1 MNASLWFWI
10 VLAVLVAIAAVR
22 RAAATRELRRR
33 EGAGLDDAA
42 VQRIVDEGRV
52 HLAGDDEPL
61 DQDEI
66 ARAEEEFW
74 DASWDEPEEYGR

>member
-10 VLAVLVAIAAVR
+10 VLAVLVAVAALR
-22 RAAATRELRRR
+22 RAAAARELRRR
-33 EGAGLDDAA
+33 DGTELDDAA
-42 VQRIVDEGRV
+42 IRRIVEEGRV

-61 DQDEI
+61 DEGEI

-74 DASWDEPEEYGR
+74 DASWDEPEEFGR